1 MSQLSPV
8 VLDTLRRIRAPV
20 LFAKCFVFVFFF
32 FSVLLFKRKEVLF
45 CFKYPSVGPPSSGE
59 VLDY

>member
-8 VLDTLRRIRAPV
+8 VLDTLRRIRAPI
-20 LFAKCFVFVFFF
+20 LFAKSFAFGF

-45 CFKYPSVGPPSSGE
+45 CFKYPSVGPPSSSE